1 MKWGNERG
9 GSAPGSHAG
18 TQAPSRI
25 SESSP
30 GSCLSEE
37 EGGNTELS
45 GDFRGCEQTAT
56 RLPPTFHCP
65 EFGHVT
71 YLTAGEAA
79 KLHGH
84 RKTSLTATLGLKEV
98 RYLEGQS
105 GHLVPKPVFG
115 LCSALT
121 ETELNSNLQRPSV
134 FQWGAGWG

>member
-1 MKWGNERG
+1 MKCGNEPE

-18 TQAPSRI
+18 TQAPSRTP
-25 SESSP
+25 SPPP

-45 GDFRGCEQTAT
+45 GDFTGCEQTAP

-65 EFGHVT
+65 EFSHVT
-71 YLTAGEAA
+71 CLTAGEAE

-84 RKTSLTATLGLKEV
+84 GKMSLTATLGLKEV
-98 RYLEGQS
+98 RYLEGQL
-105 GHLVPKPVFG
+105 GHLVLEPVFG

-121 ETELNSNLQRPSV
+121 ETELNSTLQRPSV
-134 FQWGAGWG
+134 FQWGTGWG